1 MSARHTLNELAEF
14 IKPTLASLDSSNTDD
29 ATITQL
35 QLVSIFH
42 SLDSKGEM
50 LLNRQQVTDAL
61 KMIGVHPSEHTIEK
75 YFYTG
80 DGKKSANK
88 VDLQSFVSITY
99 DEVNN
104 HEPPDFHLLF
114 DVIGAT
120 TKSISLQQLRHLLV
134 GTKSPTRM
142 TLKEF
147 DEFLITLGL
156 SNEQRMSLNGEIS
169 TEVLV
174 KKLLLP
180 QQNLMLSK

>member
-14 IKPTLASLDSSNTDD
+14 IKPTLALMDNSCITDD
-29 ATITQL
+29 GAITQL

-50 LLNRQQVTDAL
+50 LLNRQQVADAL
-61 KMIGVHPSEHTIEK
+61 KMIGVYPSEHTIEK

-80 DGKKSANK
+80 DGKKNANK
-88 VDLQSFVSITY
+88 IDLQAFVSTTY
-99 DEVNN
+99 DEVSN
-104 HEPPDFHLLF
+104 HEPPDFHELF
-114 DVIGAT
+114 GVIGV
-120 TKSISLQQLRHLLV
+120 TKSVSLQQLRHLLV
-134 GTKSPTRM
+134 GTKSPARM

-156 SNEQRMSLNGEIS
+156 SNEQRMSLHGEIS

-180 QQNLMLSK
+180 QQKLMASK

>member
-14 IKPTLASLDSSNTDD
+14 IKPTLGSMDSSCSDD
-29 ATITQL
+29 GAITQL

-42 SLDSKGEM
+42 SLDTKGEF
-50 LLNRQQVTDAL
+50 LLNRQQVAEAL
-61 KMIGVHPSEHTIEK
+61 KMIGVHPSEYTIEK
-75 YFYTG
+75 YFHVG

-88 VDLQSFVSITY
+88 VDLQTFVSITY
-99 DEVNN
+99 DEVSN
-104 HEPPDFHLLF
+104 HEPPDFMELF
-114 DVIGAT
+114 SVIGV
-120 TKSISLQQLRHLLV
+120 TKSISLQELRHLLV
-134 GTKSPTRM
+134 GTKAPTRM

-169 TEVLV
+169 TETLV

-180 QQNLMLSK
+180 QQNLMVSK